1 MWVGQHMRHALLS
14 GTWFLFGYIDWIVW
28 QETQSPARHVP
39 TRPQLMRAASCDR
52 YETPWPLLVWSC
64 SLKAEINKQRTNQ
77 TCTTQHS
84 TACISDQ
91 VGFRSGSGSGPVL
104 CFFRPVAC
112 LLRCFSARRV
122 LPVVL
127 PIPACTAA
135 ELGCGQEQRSSASVP
150 DSASICCGR
159 TAHRIVQASKQ
170 SWALYFASS
179 PGTQGFQSRE
189 SLAVAVAAATSC
201 GQQALPPDYY

>member
-1 MWVGQHMRHALLS
+1 MRHALLS
-14 GTWFLFGYIDWIVW
+14 GTWFLFGYIDRIGW
-28 QETQSPARHVP
+28 QETQSPTRHVP

-64 SLKAEINKQRTNQ
+64 SLKAEINKQQTNQ
-77 TCTTQHS
+77 TCTAQHS
-84 TACISDQ
+84 TAQHVFPIK
-91 VGFRSGSGSGPVL
+91 SGSGQVQ
-104 CFFRPVAC
+104 V
-112 LLRCFSARRV
+112 RCFAFSA
-122 LPVVL
+122 LSPASSGISPPVG
-127 PIPACTAA
+127 
-135 ELGCGQEQRSSASVP
+135 GCGQEQRSSASVP